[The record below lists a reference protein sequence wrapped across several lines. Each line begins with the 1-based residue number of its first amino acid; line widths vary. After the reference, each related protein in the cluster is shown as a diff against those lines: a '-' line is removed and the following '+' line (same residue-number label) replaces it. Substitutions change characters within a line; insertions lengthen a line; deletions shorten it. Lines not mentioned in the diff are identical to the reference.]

1 MCDIRVA
8 MKKRY
13 LATRQ
18 VREFIATQPPGIQ
31 AEYVKLVERIETDG
45 YLIEPFGKKL
55 DRDMFEMRLRRGR
68 QVRVVYFYHMGN
80 RVIGVQAFVKKTQK
94 TPPQELAQ
102 ARRVKRRI
110 EDGDYDEEG

>member
-1 MCDIRVA
+1 MCDSGTA
-8 MKKRY
+8 MKKQY

-18 VREFIATQPPGIQ
+18 VREFIAAQPCEIQ
-31 AEYVKLVERIETDG
+31 IEYVKLVERLEAEG

-68 QVRVVYFYHMGN
+68 QVRVVYFYHIDN
-80 RVIGVQAFVKKTQK
+80 LVIGVTAFVKKTQQ
-94 TPPQELAQ
+94 TPPRGLAHAQ
-102 ARRVKRRI
+102 RVRRAI

>member
-1 MCDIRVA
+1 

-18 VREFIATQPPGIQ
+18 VREFIGAQPLEIQ
-31 AEYVKLVERIETDG
+31 AEYVKLVERLETDG

-55 DRDMFEMRLRRGR
+55 DRNLFEMRLRRGR
-68 QVRVVYFYHMGN
+68 QVRVVYFYHTGN
-80 RVIGVQAFVKKTQK
+80 SVIGLHAFVKKTQQ
-94 TPPQELAQ
+94 TPPRELAQ
-102 ARRVKRRI
+102 AGRVKRRI

>member
-1 MCDIRVA
+1 

-13 LATRQ
+13 MAARQ

-55 DRDMFEMRLRRGR
+55 DRNLFEMRLRRGR

-80 RVIGVQAFVKKTQK
+80 RVIGVLAFVKKTQQ
-94 TPPQELAQ
+94 TPGRELVQ

-110 EDGDYDEEG
+110 EDGDDDEEG

>member
-1 MCDIRVA
+1 M
-8 MKKRY
+8 
-13 LATRQ
+13 
-18 VREFIATQPPGIQ
+18 
-31 AEYVKLVERIETDG
+31 
-45 YLIEPFGKKL
+45 
-55 DRDMFEMRLRRGR
+55 
-68 QVRVVYFYHMGN
+68 RVVYFYHMGN